1 MVALSRNSHDYHSDC
16 HLETMGQE
24 SSAWTYG
31 DYLEKADLVV
41 IFFDYETIIVYK
53 EIPDYNF
60 AHADGH
66 ES

>member
-1 MVALSRNSHDYHSDC
+1 
-16 HLETMGQE
+16 MGQE

-53 EIPDYNF
+53 EIPNYNF

>member
-1 MVALSRNSHDYHSDC
+1 MVALSRNSHDHVPD
-16 HLETMGQE
+16 HHPETMGQE